1 MKADGLKHLT
11 KDQVQ
16 EYKEAFRNFDQN
28 GDGSISCKELRTFL
42 KSMGQN
48 PSDADVKKIMKRV
61 DKDESGTI
69 DFSEF
74 IVMMSE
80 QTATPSSSSSEDF
93 REAFKEFDK
102 DGNGIITVKEFK
114 KAMAKCGEKMSDKKV
129 KEMMKKVDEDGDG
142 CINYKEFVRMM
153 THWFEERG
161 K

>member
-1 MKADGLKHLT
+1 MTFYFCIFH
-11 KDQVQ
+11 
-16 EYKEAFRNFDQN
+16 NF
-28 GDGSISCKELRTFL
+28 I
-42 KSMGQN
+42 
-48 PSDADVKKIMKRV
+48 
-61 DKDESGTI
+61 ESGTI

-80 QTATPSSSSSEDF
+80 QTETPSSSSSEDF

-142 CINYKEFVRMM
+142 CINYK
-153 THWFEERG
+153 G
-161 K
+161 KMNVQFMKVVNTIIM